1 MHKKNI
7 FKYIG
12 YLLVI
17 ITLTVFDQVTKLLA
31 VDSFKGQDPFVIWDG
46 VFELTYVENRG
57 AAFGMQQG
65 MIPMFVIIT
74 FILVPLMMFLIH
86 KIDKLISV
94 MGDKVNKKAYSLLQ
108 ITFVLL
114 IAGAIGN
121 LIDRL
126 VNGFVVDFL
135 YFKLIDFPVFNV
147 ADCYVTVATIAF
159 ILIGFFMLSEK
170 ELDYLIGSQKKWPVT
185 DNASESLDD
194 SINEAEVD
202 IKNEDK

>member
-1 MHKKNI
+1 MHKKSLFS

-12 YLLVI
+12 YLLI
-17 ITLTVFDQVTKLLA
+17 IVVLTVLDQLTKVLA
-31 VDSFKGQDPFVIWDG
+31 VDNFKNKEPFVIWDG

-57 AAFGMQQG
+57 AAFGVQQG

-74 FILVPLMMFLIH
+74 LLIVPALIFLIYKSD
-86 KIDKLISV
+86 KIIAT
-94 MGDKVNKKAYSLLQ
+94 MGKKVNKKAYSLLQ
-108 ITFVLL
+108 ITFVIL

-126 VNGFVVDFL
+126 LNGFVVDFL

-159 ILIGFFMLSEK
+159 ILIGFFMLNDK
-170 ELDYLIGSQKKWPVT
+170 ELDYLIGSQKKWPV
-185 DNASESLDD
+185 NDD
-194 SINEAEVD
+194 EVD
-202 IKNEDK
+202 TDNEDK

>member
-1 MHKKNI
+1 MHKKSLFS

-12 YLLVI
+12 YLLI
-17 ITLTVFDQVTKLLA
+17 IVVLTVLDQLTKVLA
-31 VDSFKGQDPFVIWDG
+31 VDNFKDKDPFVIWDG

-57 AAFGMQQG
+57 AAFGVQQG

-74 FILVPLMMFLIH
+74 LIIVPALIFLIYKSD
-86 KIDKLISV
+86 KIINT
-94 MGDKVNKKAYSLLQ
+94 MGEKVNKKAYSLLQ
-108 ITFVLL
+108 ITFVVL

-126 VNGFVVDFL
+126 LNGFVVDFL

-159 ILIGFFMLSEK
+159 ILIGFFMLNDK
-170 ELDYLIGSQKKWPVT
+170 ELDYLIGSQKKWPIN
-185 DNASESLDD
+185 DN
-194 SINEAEVD
+194 EVD
-202 IKNEDK
+202 TDNEDK